1 MDITDFY
8 DTFFEEAEELLADME
23 RYLLELDVDEPD
35 TEELNAI
42 FRAAHSIKGGAG
54 TFGFEALQKTTHLF
68 ENLLDHTRKGE
79 LALRRDIVDTFL
91 ETKDMLSDQLDAYR
105 NGGEPDEEAVERI
118 CQTLQQLALEEIGQ
132 DLDGG
137 TASVPNAES
146 PPQAAAPSA
155 PKAAGSA
162 GDGQRIVTLLNVA
175 EKDRQLLV
183 EELGQ
188 LGEVISHQGD
198 EQRYE
203 VVLDSSDSDDDI
215 EAVMCFIIDADQFQI
230 RPAVSGGSEP
240 GEAASVPGEGQRIVT
255 LLNVS
260 EKDRQLL
267 VEELGQLG
275 EVVSQQ
281 GDEARY
287 DVMLASSVSNDDIE
301 AVMCFIVDAEQ
312 LQISA
317 IGGETAASNDAAEQT
332 APGATQASTAPVDAK
347 ATAPP
352 NPAVKPAA
360 KATADDGAKAARGKA
375 KAKGPETSSIRVS
388 VDKVDQII
396 NLVGE
401 LIITQSML
409 DQTVSDMDAVADSAL
424 LNGMSL
430 LQRNARDLQES
441 VMSIRMI
448 PMDFVFSRFPRV
460 VRETAGKLGKEI
472 ELVTEGE
479 STELDKSLTERIIDP
494 LTHLVRNSLDHGI
507 EMPEDRIAA
516 GKPRTGRLTLSAQH
530 QGGNILI
537 EVVDDGA
544 GLNRDRL
551 LAKARE
557 NGLPVSDTMSDDDVW
572 QLIFAPGFSTAKAVT
587 DVSGRGVGMDVVKR
601 NIQGMGGHVEI
612 MSKSGEGTRIRI
624 VLPLTLAI
632 LDGMSIKVG
641 KEMFILPLSAVL
653 ESLQPA
659 KEDLYAMAGDDV
671 VLKVRDEYLP
681 VVAVHEALDVPG
693 AKTKL
698 TETIAVIVQGE
709 GRRYALLVDDLVG
722 QQQVVVKNLETNYRK
737 VPGVSAATI
746 LGDGSVAL
754 ILDITGLHRLSRAK
768 KEVRR
773 PERTYQS
780 LEALTDKEL
789 ETSS

>member
-23 RYLLELDVDEPD
+23 RHLLELDVDEPD
-35 TEELNAI
+35 TEQLNAI

-54 TFGFEALQKTTHLF
+54 TFGFDILQKTTHLF

-79 LALRRDIVDTFL
+79 LTLRRDIVDTFL

-105 NGGEPDEEAVERI
+105 NGDEPDQEAFERI
-118 CQTLQQLALEEIGQ
+118 CRTLQQIALEEIGQ

-137 TASVPNAES
+137 
-146 PPQAAAPSA
+146 AAAPPKPAAA
-155 PKAAGSA
+155 PKEPEPESREADGEAGE
-162 GDGQRIVTLLNVA
+162 GDQLVVALLNVG

-183 EELGQ
+183 EELAQ
-188 LGEVISHQGD
+188 LGDVVAQGGD
-198 EQRYE
+198 ESRYE
-203 VVLDSSDSDDDI
+203 VTLASSVSGDDI
-215 EAVMCFIIDADQFQI
+215 EAVMCFIIDADQIQI
-230 RPAVSGGSEP
+230 RSVGNDQAAQTEELAEAVKSADAPQPKPADEPAKTAAGKAAVDQKAASASAAAKPKTKPKAKSGGE
-240 GEAASVPGEGQRIVT
+240 
-255 LLNVS
+255 
-260 EKDRQLL
+260 
-267 VEELGQLG
+267 
-275 EVVSQQ
+275 
-281 GDEARY
+281 
-287 DVMLASSVSNDDIE
+287 
-301 AVMCFIVDAEQ
+301 
-312 LQISA
+312 
-317 IGGETAASNDAAEQT
+317 
-332 APGATQASTAPVDAK
+332 ST
-347 ATAPP
+347 
-352 NPAVKPAA
+352 
-360 KATADDGAKAARGKA
+360 
-375 KAKGPETSSIRVS
+375 SIRVS

-409 DQTVSDMDAVADSAL
+409 DQTVSEMDVGSDGAL

-430 LQRNARDLQES
+430 LQRNARDLQEA

-507 EMPEDRIAA
+507 EPPDVREAA
-516 GKPRTGRLTLSAQH
+516 GKPRTGKLILSAKH
-530 QGGNILI
+530 QGGNIII
-537 EVVDDGA
+537 EVIDDGA

-551 LAKARE
+551 LSKARE
-557 NGLPVSDTMSDDDVW
+557 NGLPVSDAMSDDEVW
-572 QLIFAPGFSTAKAVT
+572 QLIFAPGFSTAKEVT

-601 NIQGMGGHVEI
+601 NIQGMGGHVQI
-612 MSKSGEGTRIRI
+612 MSRPGEGTTIRI

-641 KEMFILPLSAVL
+641 SEMFILPLSAVL

-659 KEDLYAMAGDDV
+659 KADLYAMAGDDV

-681 VVAVHEALDVPG
+681 VVAVHDALDVPD
-693 AKTKL
+693 AKTEL

-768 KEVRR
+768 KERRR
-773 PERTYQS
+773 PERGSHS
-780 LEALTDKEL
+780 LEVLSDKALSDNAL

>member
-23 RYLLELDVDEPD
+23 RYLLELDVEAPD
-35 TEELNAI
+35 TEHLNAI

-54 TFGFEALQKTTHLF
+54 TFGFDVLQKTTHLF

-79 LALRRDIVDTFL
+79 LKLRRDIVDTFL

-105 NGGEPDEEAVERI
+105 NGDEPDQEAFERI
-118 CQTLQQLALEEIGQ
+118 CKTLQQIALEEIGQ
-132 DLDGG
+132 DLEGG
-137 TASVPNAES
+137 
-146 PPQAAAPSA
+146 APSA
-155 PKAAGSA
+155 PAPKPEPPPEPVAASEQDGEAGSNHC
-162 GDGQRIVTLLNVA
+162 IVTLLNVG

-188 LGEVISHQGD
+188 LGEVIAHG
-198 EQRYE
+198 
-203 VVLDSSDSDDDI
+203 
-215 EAVMCFIIDADQFQI
+215 
-230 RPAVSGGSEP
+230 
-240 GEAASVPGEGQRIVT
+240 
-255 LLNVS
+255 
-260 EKDRQLL
+260 
-267 VEELGQLG
+267 
-275 EVVSQQ
+275 
-281 GDEARY
+281 GDEACY
-287 DVMLASSVSNDDIE
+287 EVTLASSVGNDDIE

-312 LQISA
+312 VNIR
-317 IGGETAASNDAAEQT
+317 AAEGT
-332 APGATQASTAPVDAK
+332 PAMQAGEPTPTPQETPAEPVAE
-347 ATAPP
+347 PP
-352 NPAVKPAA
+352 KPAA
-360 KATADDGAKAARGKA
+360 AAMAADDGKPA
-375 KAKGPETSSIRVS
+375 KAKNKAKGGGESTSIRVS

-409 DQTVSDMDAVADSAL
+409 DQTVSELDGVADSAL

-472 ELVTEGE
+472 ELTTEGE
-479 STELDKSLTERIIDP
+479 ATELDKSLTERIIDP

-507 EMPEDRIAA
+507 EPPDVREAA
-516 GKPRTGRLTLSAQH
+516 GKPRTGKLVLSARH
-530 QGGNILI
+530 QGGNIII
-537 EVVDDGA
+537 EVIDDGA

-557 NGLPVSDTMSDDDVW
+557 NGLPVSDTMSDDEVW
-572 QLIFAPGFSTAKAVT
+572 QLIFAPGFSTAKEVT

-601 NIQGMGGHVEI
+601 NIQGMGGHVLI
-612 MSKSGEGTRIRI
+612 MSTPGEGTTIRI

-641 KEMFILPLSAVL
+641 NEMFILPLSAVL

-681 VVAVHEALDVPG
+681 VVAVHEALDVPN
-693 AKTKL
+693 AKTTL

-768 KEVRR
+768 KEKRR
-773 PERTYQS
+773 PERGLQT
-780 LEALTDKEL
+780 LEVLTENALEN
-789 ETSS
+789 